1 MVSSGVQQ
9 CSVEKQK
16 SVAAAAALADADC
29 RERGR
34 EFISIENVSQR
45 ESEIHGMQTQIAKI
59 KTGSDR
65 LITERK
71 KASVLKKAG
80 IAAERMKYM
89 RSTGSTS
96 SVQRVA
102 R

>member
-45 ESEIHGMQTQIAKI
+45 ESEIHGMQT
-59 KTGSDR
+59 
-65 LITERK
+65 
-71 KASVLKKAG
+71 
-80 IAAERMKYM
+80 
-89 RSTGSTS
+89 
-96 SVQRVA
+96 
-102 R
+102 